1 MNALSTALRYEI
13 WFLLL
18 GLVAVVLYQMV
29 TGRINTKGLLN
40 DTSGN
45 RGFSPGRLQLL
56 IFTLG
61 GALYYL
67 MLAFDRKGPAKLPEL
82 PTEFLLAM
90 GGSHLF
96 YLGGK
101 LFSVLA
107 ERFGF
112 LSSPHGNRRV

>member
-18 GLVAVVLYQMV
+18 GLAAVIFYQLL
-29 TGRINTKGLLN
+29 TGKINTKRLLN
-40 DTSGN
+40 ETTGN

-56 IFTLG
+56 IFTIG

-67 MLAFDRKGPAKLPEL
+67 MLAFDREGPAKLPEL

-90 GGSHLF
+90 GASNLF

-101 LFSVLA
+101 LYSVLA

-112 LSSPHGNRRV
+112 LSSRNGGKGV